1 MVSRVFREL
10 GILVLVIAVG
20 ATWSPGITQETQQQI
35 VNQRTIQLDT
45 LLAGI
50 SSAPP
55 EVAADVS
62 LRIAN
67 SKLIDNKQKKI
78 ELLESA
84 LARSPEIQKK
94 LKLRLREGLTD
105 TPSGYLSAAYDLKL
119 DALSLKLRV
128 VQAMLPLDAQ
138 RARVMFAEIPKAK
151 LPALTCNES
160 LAYDLS
166 EFYATLRQ
174 IQQKSFSSDE
184 KLQKK
189 DLIFVQSYVG
199 DLVSPAQVG
208 PVLRL
213 ITDSDFSP
221 DDLALLTANLSS
233 ALTKILDDHRS
244 FALSVKHDSVPEAF
258 TRLIDTLNKK
268 SVPTEELLKSF
279 RSYLVRE
286 LSSAQCSDMT
296 QKLGQQTKS
305 EKYIDYLNKW
315 FADPIRDDEIKP
327 ARVDSAA
334 TVVQFWSSTE
344 SRRLLMGAK
353 SLRFGRKE
361 SPLTLEERS
370 SSEWQQNMVQLLADL
385 ENWEGTS
392 EPSESVFFHEKC
404 NLFGALFQL
413 APDRAL
419 RTRVL
424 LSFANYLRSA
434 WAQQENRIGWLL
446 HANDIR
452 NKIRTLAGRERS
464 KALDVLRN
472 SGNESLQLYAQL
484 DDLLEG
490 G

>member
-1 MVSRVFREL
+1 MVNQLFSAL
-10 GILVLVIAVG
+10 GILVLVMAVG
-20 ATWSPGITQETQQQI
+20 TASSPGITQKTQQKI
-35 VNQRTIQLDT
+35 VTQKTIQLDT
-45 LLAGI
+45 LLARI

-55 EVAADVS
+55 EVSADVS

-67 SKLIDNKQKKI
+67 SKLIDNKPKKI

-84 LARSPEIQKK
+84 FARSSEVQKK
-94 LKLRLREGLTD
+94 LKLRLTEGITD

-138 RARVMFAEIPKAK
+138 RARVMFSEIPKVK

-160 LAYDLS
+160 LGYDLS
-166 EFYATLRQ
+166 DFYGTLRQ
-174 IQQKSFSSDE
+174 IQQQSFSSEE

-189 DLIFVQSYVG
+189 DLIFIQSYVG

-221 DDLALLTANLSS
+221 EDLALLTDNLSS
-233 ALTKILDDHRS
+233 ALKKIPDDPRS
-244 FALSVKHDSVPEAF
+244 FALSMKQDGVPNAF

-268 SVPTEELLKSF
+268 TVPTEELLKSF
-279 RSYLVRE
+279 RSYLTRK
-286 LSSAQCSDMT
+286 LSSAQCSDVT
-296 QKLGQQTKS
+296 PKPGQQTKS
-305 EKYIDYLNKW
+305 QRYIEYLNKL
-315 FADPIRDDEIKP
+315 FTNPIGDDEIKP

-334 TVVQFWSSTE
+334 VVAQFWSSTE
-344 SRRLLMGAK
+344 SKKLLMGAK
-353 SLRFGRKE
+353 ALRFGTKQ

-370 SSEWQQNMVQLLADL
+370 DSEWQQNMVQLLADL
-385 ENWEGTS
+385 ENWEGTR

-413 APDRAL
+413 APDGTL
-419 RTRVL
+419 RSRVL

-434 WAQQENRIGWLL
+434 SVQQENRIGWLL

-452 NKIRTLAGRERS
+452 NKIRTLAGNERL

-472 SGNESLQLYAQL
+472 SGNESLQLYAEL
-484 DDLLEG
+484 DDLLAAG
-490 G
+490 